1 MVAIGMNRVQSLC
14 CSFMSCILADLT
26 MIISALGALGARLHL
41 YGDEAQLY
49 LMCHLSDTVVCVFQM
64 QTIVMIVQA
73 WMSSD
78 QMKLNPKMTEI
89 IYSYGW
95 AQDRYDQGLT
105 GSDASSIINS
115 LESTSCPGPW
125 SASG

>member
-1 MVAIGMNRVQSLC
+1 MGGPQWWPLGGMNRAQSLC
-14 CSFMSCILADLT
+14 CSFMSCIVANLT
-26 MIISALGALGARLHL
+26 MIISALGAQLHL

-78 QMKLNPKMTEI
+78 QMKLNPEMTEI

-95 AQDRYDQGLT
+95 AQDLRR
-105 GSDASSIINS
+105 SDASSIFN
-115 LESTSCPGPW
+115 
-125 SASG
+125 